1 MDLIWNSKISVDSQ
15 QRNTKTK
22 KKINN
27 SEKMTNIAKK
37 EKKREVLRLQTT
49 LYGIVDS
56 RSMVQSLRADLDN
69 RS

>member
-27 SEKMTNIAKK
+27 PEKMTNIAKK
-37 EKKREVLRLQTT
+37 EKKREKDEKKTIKKN
-49 LYGIVDS
+49 LYPMKIS
-56 RSMVQSLRADLDN
+56 
-69 RS
+69 

>member
-37 EKKREVLRLQTT
+37 EKKREKDEKKTIKKN
-49 LYGIVDS
+49 LYPMKISWDS
-56 RSMVQSLRADLDN
+56 VKQFHYPS
-69 RS
+69 

>member
-27 SEKMTNIAKK
+27 PEKMTNIAKK
-37 EKKREVLRLQTT
+37 EKKREKDEKKQLRKT
-49 LYGIVDS
+49 YI
-56 RSMVQSLRADLDN
+56 R
-69 RS
+69 